1 MGVAK
6 LLRGLRAGAGTA
18 EERVSAVLRAAK
30 APASLAAACLPEAG
44 WVETA
49 HDDYADRGPDG
60 YQLRMGRLAQLAADL
75 DVGDDARRKAAVA
88 YGYALY
94 LTCRPS
100 GYGYHNSPLA
110 TVVGKVGRRAL
121 PWTVEELGW
130 LLEVAAQLK
139 GDARYY
145 LPEMLSLPLAALA
158 RVPDA
163 DMPILEGPLQAAVGA
178 ARATPLQG
186 AERARALRRVTEQL
200 ERAQPDRTEGL
211 PDDVLDDEDTFGAGA
226 RTALL
231 EQFTPATAGSALRL
245 LSRFGTAVTPNRKWQ
260 AEAAAQTASGELLE
274 VCEVLLHQALQHRE
288 AEVEHRHGRHTWT
301 ELTFAVP
308 ATATVLRAAAWVAA
322 QHVTGTRLALIGDVA
337 VHCGVGLGGS
347 GGSSRCGQVT
357 STAVS
362 ALAAAAAAQPERA
375 TDVVAQLAHIRDRV
389 QNKTIR
395 KGVEKAIAA
404 AADAAGLSPAQLLE
418 RAVPTLSLEPD
429 GTGQVPVGEHTA
441 LLALRTGPAGA
452 KLEIRWRTPNGREVA
467 SVPAAVKEH
476 HADAVAEVRATAAQA
491 KKLAAT
497 QRQRMEDLLAV
508 GRTWPEPD
516 WVSYYVGHPLV
527 GLWARQLIW
536 QVRPLAHPA
545 ADSAVDRDERSEV
558 CSTRVGAGA
567 GPNGP
572 AWSSGLP
579 TADPVT
585 GAWALI
591 DHDGTSTPVG
601 EGDEVRLW
609 HPIRQPLSD
618 VRAWR
623 THLTEAGQRQP
634 FKQAFR
640 EIYLLTPAEET
651 TGTYSNRF
659 AAHIV
664 RSPQLGALVRTRG
677 WNAPHLGYWDGGYE
691 ATATKDV
698 GEDGWR
704 ASFDY
709 ALVTNDDDGYETP
722 SLAATDQVRFER
734 WAGPRTGGG
743 WQPQALTE
751 VPALVFSE
759 AMRDVDLFVGV
770 TSIAADPTWSDR
782 GTAGQRDYWHAASFG
797 DLTESAQM
805 RKDAIAA
812 LLPRTKLRD
821 RARLEGNF
829 LVVSGH
835 LRDYKI
841 HLGSTNILMSPADT
855 YLCIVPS
862 GGHKDPG
869 VFLPFEEGG
878 GKLSVI
884 WSKAFLLAEDTAIT
898 DASITHQLR
907 AGLR

>member
-1 MGVAK
+1 VGVSG
-6 LLRGLRAGAGTA
+6 LLNGAVTGDPGDAQERVAALMRKAAAPPSLFEACVAVADWVEAAHADFVDDGPGSYQRRLSRQQRLQDDLAGA
-18 EERVSAVLRAAK
+18 EDE
-30 APASLAAACLPEAG
+30 
-44 WVETA
+44 
-49 HDDYADRGPDG
+49 
-60 YQLRMGRLAQLAADL
+60 Q
-75 DVGDDARRKAAVA
+75 RKAAVA

-94 LTCRPS
+94 ATRRPS
-100 GYGYHNSPLA
+100 RWGYAMTPLGA
-110 TVVGKVGRRAL
+110 VVAKVVRRQM
-121 PWTVEELGW
+121 PWTVSEVGW
-130 LLEVAAQLK
+130 LFHVAAGLK
-139 GDARYY
+139 GNSRYC
-145 LPEMLSLPLAALA
+145 LIDLLSLPLAVTTRMPDAELPALA
-158 RVPDA
+158 NA
-163 DMPILEGPLQAAVGA
+163 LQAA
-178 ARATPLQG
+178 
-186 AERARALRRVTEQL
+186 ERALREAPGEGAGRTRALRRVTEQL
-200 ERAQPDRTEGL
+200 ERAQPDRQQGL
-211 PDDVLDDEDTFGAGA
+211 PENILDDEDTFGAGA
-226 RTALL
+226 RSALL
-231 EQFTPATAGSALRL
+231 QQFTPDAAGSALRV
-245 LSRFGTAVTPNRKWQ
+245 LSRYGTAVAPNRKWQ
-260 AEAAAQTASGELLE
+260 TEAAAQVHDGDLLGI
-274 VCEVLLHQALQHRE
+274 CDLLLRRACGHRE
-288 AEVEHRHGRHTWT
+288 TEIERRAGRHAWT
-301 ELTFAVP
+301 EQTFASP

-322 QHVTGTRLALIGDVA
+322 QHLTDTRLALVGDVA

-357 STAVS
+357 TTAVS
-362 ALAAAAAAQPERA
+362 ALAAAATACPAQA
-375 TDVVAQLAHIRDRV
+375 TDVVAQLARIRDRV

-395 KGVEKAIAA
+395 KAVEKAIAA
-404 AADAAGLSPAQLLE
+404 AADAAGLSPGQLLE
-418 RAVPTLSLEPD
+418 RAVPTLGLGPD
-429 GTGQVPVGEHTA
+429 GTGQVTVGDHTA
-441 LLALRTGPAGA
+441 LLALSTGPAGA
-452 KLEIRWRTPNGREVA
+452 KLDISWRTPTGREVA
-467 SVPAAVKEH
+467 TVPAAVKEQ
-476 HADAVAEVRATAAQA
+476 DGDRLAELRATAAQA
-491 KKLAAT
+491 KKVAVT
-497 QRQRMEDLLAV
+497 QRQRLEDLLAV
-508 GRTWPEPD
+508 GRTWPAPD

-527 GLWARQLIW
+527 GVWARQFIW
-536 QVRPLAHPA
+536 QTRPAPSQ
-545 ADSAVDRDERSEV
+545 DDGPSEP
-558 CSTRVGAGA
+558 G
-567 GPNGP
+567 
-572 AWSSGLP
+572 WSSGLP
-579 TADPVT
+579 TVDPAS
-585 GAWALI
+585 GAWTLI
-591 DHDGTSTPVG
+591 DHDGTRTPVG
-601 EGDEVRLW
+601 EGDELRLW

-623 THLTEAGQRQP
+623 AHLTEAGLRQP

-677 WNAPHLGYWDGGYE
+677 WNAPHLGYWDGGHE

-709 ALVTNDDDGYETP
+709 ALVANDDDGYETP

-743 WQPQALTE
+743 WQPQPLTE

-862 GGHKDPG
+862 AGDTDPG

-898 DASITHQLR
+898 APSITHQLR